1 MKVLPVKM
9 RNMTIATVKVP
20 AKKILQRYPVPALDK
35 GLDVL
40 ELLASQPRGLSLS
53 ELATAASRK
62 VSEIFRMVDGLKRR
76 GYIAH
81 DARSDKL
88 VLTMRLFELAHR
100 YPPTERMIAAALPE
114 MEALT
119 REVGQSCHM
128 AVYSGGEM
136 LVIAQIDSP
145 LQMGF
150 AVHVGARVGL
160 MNSASG
166 RVYLAF
172 QNDHD
177 RQAILAMLHDSS
189 NNAVMTDAFFK
200 RIAKKGYESV
210 PSDLIRGV
218 TNMSYPVLDMSGCC
232 AAALTIPYLQWDDAS
247 HASKEVTRVRLGHAA
262 AAVSSAIGSL
272 PTPVLHDKMRT

>member
-1 MKVLPVKM
+1 M
-9 RNMTIATVKVP
+9 RNMTKATVKSP
-20 AKKILQRYPVPALDK
+20 AKTKIQRYPVPALDK

-166 RVYLAF
+166 RVFLAF

-177 RQAILAMLHDSS
+177 RQAILAMLPDAAHHSIK
-189 NNAVMTDAFFK
+189 ADAFVK

-218 TNMSYPVLDMSGCC
+218 TNMSYPVLDMSGRC

>member
-1 MKVLPVKM
+1 MKKPAVK
-9 RNMTIATVKVP
+9 TSVDKAP
-20 AKKILQRYPVPALDK
+20 QRYPVPALDK

-40 ELLASQPRGLSLS
+40 ELLASQPCGLSLS
-53 ELATAASRK
+53 ELASAASRK

-100 YPPTERMIAAALPE
+100 YPPTERLIAAALPE

-128 AVYSGGEM
+128 AVYSGSDM

-160 MNSASG
+160 LNSASG
-166 RVYLAF
+166 RVFLTF
-172 QNDHD
+172 QSEQE
-177 RQAILAMLHDSS
+177 RQRILASHAPGASA
-189 NNAVMTDAFFK
+189 AVKVAGFVK
-200 RIAKKGYESV
+200 RIVSKGYESV

-218 TNMSYPVLDMSGCC
+218 TNMSYPVLDMSGRS
-232 AAALTIPYLQWDDAS
+232 AAALTVPYLQWDDAS
-247 HASKEVTRVRLGHAA
+247 HASKEVTRVRLGLAA

-272 PTPVLHDKMRT
+272 SG

>member
-1 MKVLPVKM
+1 MTNVTDKASAKPKV
-9 RNMTIATVKVP
+9 
-20 AKKILQRYPVPALDK
+20 QRYPVPALDK

-53 ELATAASRK
+53 ELAIAASRK

-81 DARSDKL
+81 DARSEKL

-100 YPPTERMIAAALPE
+100 YPPTERLIAAALPE

-119 REVGQSCHM
+119 RDVGQSCHM
-128 AVYSGGEM
+128 AVYSGGVM
-136 LVIAQIDSP
+136 LVIAQVDSP

-160 MNSASG
+160 LNSASG
-166 RVYLAF
+166 RVFLAF

-177 RQAILAMLHDSS
+177 RQRMLALQPDAS
-189 NNAVMTDAFFK
+189 NHTVKINAFVT
-200 RIAKKGYESV
+200 RIVKKGYESV

-218 TNMSYPVLDMSGCC
+218 TNMSYPVLDMSGRC
-232 AAALTIPYLQWDDAS
+232 AAALTIPYLQWDDAN
-247 HASKEVTRVRLGHAA
+247 HASKDVTRVRLGQAA
-262 AAVSSAIGSL
+262 RAVSSAIGSL
-272 PTPVLHDKMRT
+272 SAPSLHDKIRT